1 MLTACSAGWWL
12 AAAAPCH
19 AFDLQ
24 GHRGAR
30 GLMPEN
36 TLAGFAAALS
46 IGVTTLELDL
56 GMTKDGVVVVSHDSL
71 LNPDHTRG
79 PDGQFLKAKGPAI
92 RSLTLAELRR
102 YDVGRLKPGTSYA
115 ASLPEQRAVDGATIP
130 TLAEVFDLV
139 RRAKA
144 DHIRFNI
151 ETKITPESGA
161 EVADPEAFATAV
173 VRDVRNAG
181 MAARVSVQS
190 FDWRTLAA
198 VKRIAP
204 EIELSCI
211 TVERQWRDNL
221 QRGGR
226 GASPWTA
233 GLDIDD
239 FESSAPRLVKAA
251 GCAVWSPMFQ
261 DLSPV
266 ELTEAK
272 AIGLKVVPWTVNE
285 RSQMERLI
293 RAGVD
298 GIISDYPDRLRAAM
312 QAAGLPLPPQV
323 AAGEAGRP
331 DTSGCS
337 AATAAALTL
346 PDDPRKP

>member
-1 MLTACSAGWWL
+1 MARRRTTIVTACAAGWL
-12 AAAAPCH
+12 AAAAPCL

-36 TLAGFAAALS
+36 TLQGFAAALS

-56 GMTKDGVVVVSHDSL
+56 AMTKDGVIVVSHDSF

-79 PDGQFLKAKGPAI
+79 PDGQFLKSKGPAI

-115 ASLPEQRAVDGATIP
+115 ASLSEQRAVDGATIP

-173 VRDVRNAG
+173 VRDVRGAG

-198 VKRIAP
+198 VKRMRPKSNCPA
-204 EIELSCI
+204 S
-211 TVERQWRDNL
+211 QSS
-221 QRGGR
+221 GS
-226 GASPWTA
+226 GAT
-233 GLDIDD
+233 
-239 FESSAPRLVKAA
+239 
-251 GCAVWSPMFQ
+251 
-261 DLSPV
+261 
-266 ELTEAK
+266 T
-272 AIGLKVVPWTVNE
+272 
-285 RSQMERLI
+285 
-293 RAGVD
+293 
-298 GIISDYPDRLRAAM
+298 
-312 QAAGLPLPPQV
+312 
-323 AAGEAGRP
+323 
-331 DTSGCS
+331 CS
-337 AATAAALTL
+337 AADAAPRPGRPASTSTSTKARHPGWSKPQDAPSGHRCSRICRRRSL
-346 PDDPRKP
+346 PRRSRSASR